1 MADEKRRGPSVPA
14 RVSRALAGGLDD
26 VREMAALVAQLPE
39 GSQQALMAAGLVD
52 GYMLAQSMA
61 IDALRAAGKTEAGEA
76 SVELVACVSRF
87 RRDVLRTL
95 RRVAAGAAGLPGNV
109 APPRAKRTTGAS
121 TSRRRP
127 ADGVRQQRPAS
138 VPGEGPEASTR
149 KDAEG

>member
-39 GSQQALMAAGLVD
+39 GSQQALLAAGLVD

-76 SVELVACVSRF
+76 SVELVACVVTDQRSPGD
-87 RRDVLRTL
+87 RRSCVCI
-95 RRVAAGAAGLPGNV
+95 APAGLLPVRLPGPSI
-109 APPRAKRTTGAS
+109 A
-121 TSRRRP
+121 
-127 ADGVRQQRPAS
+127 
-138 VPGEGPEASTR
+138 
-149 KDAEG
+149 